1 VIGFPLSLDLL
12 DGLNVD
18 VVGSDVLLLA
28 HGLVVDGLLLGLS
41 YELGA
46 VDSKAV
52 NMIVCF
58 LWDCKF
64 LIVGFDV
71 LWLADG
77 LAITILLL
85 GLAVWLNVVNF
96 DLLVFAVRLT
106 ATELTLGLSHGFNVL
121 GINVLGHTLALGR
134 YNLTNIVLAKD
145 TFFGLALV
153 SMESSSFST
162 TLKCSKVRFSRGT
175 PLLLISDCSK
185 PLPLIGVLADWFV
198 NEGDNALGLIGLPDR
213 VNVVGLDVLELVACG

>member
-1 VIGFPLSLDLL
+1 MDVVGFEELEIADGLAVIGFPLSLDLL

-18 VVGSDVLLLA
+18 VVGSDVLRLA

-46 VDSKAV
+46 VDFEAV
-52 NMIVCF
+52 KMKVCF

-85 GLAVWLNVVNF
+85 GLAV
-96 DLLVFAVRLT
+96 
-106 ATELTLGLSHGFNVL
+106 
-121 GINVLGHTLALGR
+121 
-134 YNLTNIVLAKD
+134 
-145 TFFGLALV
+145 
-153 SMESSSFST
+153 
-162 TLKCSKVRFSRGT
+162 
-175 PLLLISDCSK
+175 
-185 PLPLIGVLADWFV
+185 
-198 NEGDNALGLIGLPDR
+198 
-213 VNVVGLDVLELVACG
+213 

>member
-1 VIGFPLSLDLL
+1 MDVVGFEKLGIADGLAVIGFPLPLDLL

-18 VVGSDVLLLA
+18 VVVVGSDVLGLA

-46 VDSKAV
+46 VDSEAV

-85 GLAVWLNVVNF
+85 GLVV
-96 DLLVFAVRLT
+96 
-106 ATELTLGLSHGFNVL
+106 
-121 GINVLGHTLALGR
+121 
-134 YNLTNIVLAKD
+134 
-145 TFFGLALV
+145 
-153 SMESSSFST
+153 
-162 TLKCSKVRFSRGT
+162 
-175 PLLLISDCSK
+175 
-185 PLPLIGVLADWFV
+185 
-198 NEGDNALGLIGLPDR
+198 
-213 VNVVGLDVLELVACG
+213 